1 MARLLRLADYERA
14 IQSDNLAQIIESN
27 YSLLIDVEQAGQ
39 LTMIGHLKQRY
50 QVDRAFA
57 NTGSFNLALT
67 YKGTNLV
74 EYTELTFSASTVY
87 TINQRVVYSGNIY
100 KSIAGSAAHAFNV
113 AEWTLLCADKLLY
126 YVTLPNTEYSNDTT
140 YSIGDIVWYKDYTYT
155 CRTPITGILPT
166 NTSYWTLGSLYSI
179 TNIYPTDATKWT
191 QADNRNQ
198 EIVQY
203 LIDIVLYNVHCRINP
218 RNIPDLRKE
227 RYDGNEPQQRGGAIG
242 WLKNIASGKIFVDI
256 PEILPEQGNSINW
269 GNANGTTQST
279 VNTY

>member
-74 EYTELTFSASTVY
+74 EYTEPTFSASTVY

-100 KSIAGSAAHAFNV
+100 KSIAGSSAHAFNV
-113 AEWTLLCADKLLY
+113 SEWTLLCADKLLY
-126 YVTLPNTEYSNDTT
+126 YVTLPNAEYSNDTT
-140 YSIGDIVWYKDYTYT
+140 YATGDIVWYKDYTYT

-203 LIDIVLYNVHCRINP
+203 LIDIVLYNIHCRINP